1 MPRITIC
8 LVDTG
13 RTFDNG
19 GSVLRFWRRF
29 HELEG
34 VQDEQRNDSLDPYSS
49 RISAGVD
56 RSDHHHNRQGRIQEA
71 SLRHATR
78 DCQLD
83 QHHLSGCDSR
93 VRLRRYL

>member
-19 GSVLRFWRRF
+19 RSVLRFWRRF